1 MQLKRQL
8 LPPMNHLLA
17 FEAAARHASISRAA
31 EERHLTQSALS
42 RQIASLE
49 ASLGITLFHRVRQR
63 IVLTDAGRLYAA
75 ELRQALEAMS
85 AATHKIM
92 SLSGAQAVLNIA
104 VLPTFGTRWLI
115 PRLPGFAEA
124 HPEVTINFAA
134 RSQPFDFAQEPFDLA
149 IHFGPPVWPQ
159 ASCLELMSE
168 ALIPVCSPAFKQ
180 RHTLKERAD
189 LAHCRLL
196 QQVTR
201 PTQWADWFEQ
211 AGIEAPRAHQGP
223 HFEQFAMVVEAA
235 VAGLGVALVPQVLV
249 EAELAD
255 GRLLALDEH
264 HGPAGQAYHLVVPH
278 SRAGTALVE
287 AFSAWLVAEAR
298 AYSPAR

>member
-1 MQLKRQL
+1 MTFKRQL

-49 ASLGITLFHRVRQR
+49 ESLGVTLFHRVRQR
-63 IVLTDAGRLYAA
+63 IVLTDAGRLYAG

-115 PRLPGFAEA
+115 PRLPSFAEA

-134 RSQPFDFAQEPFDLA
+134 RSQPFDFAAEPFDLA
-149 IHFGPPVWPQ
+149 IHFGEPVWPQ
-159 ASCLELMSE
+159 ASCTELMSE
-168 ALIPVCSPAFKQ
+168 ALIPVCSPAFK
-180 RHTLKERAD
+180 RSHTLRQRAD
-189 LAHCRLL
+189 IAQCRLL

-201 PTQWADWFEQ
+201 PTQWAEWFEH
-211 AGIEAPRAHQGP
+211 AGALAPRAHQGP

-235 VAGLGVALVPQVLV
+235 AAGLGVALVPRILV
-249 EAELAD
+249 EAELTD
-255 GRLLALDEH
+255 GRLVALDEPH
-264 HGPAGQAYHLVVPH
+264 DLSTLAYHLVVPH
-278 SRAGTALVE
+278 SREGNALVHE
-287 AFSAWLVAEAR
+287 FSDWLLGQAGR
-298 AYSPAR
+298 R